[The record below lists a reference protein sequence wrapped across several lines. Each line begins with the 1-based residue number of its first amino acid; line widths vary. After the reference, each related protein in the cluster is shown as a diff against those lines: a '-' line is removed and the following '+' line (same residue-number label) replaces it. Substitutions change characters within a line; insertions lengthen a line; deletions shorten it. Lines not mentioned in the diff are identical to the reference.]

1 MLRNIGWRLLG
12 SLCFWWSMGLA
23 MFGIYLGVN
32 RIETALDGTVAVSLD
47 WKGECSSE
55 SDSVCESAASCLAP
69 AEAKYRSKSTDL
81 ACAIYEEDA
90 ELLRKQTLAESAS
103 ETLGDRAPAENN
115 AETLGNKAQPSASE
129 AKQVALT
136 FDDGPHPRYTAELLD
151 GLRERGI
158 PATFFL
164 IGENISGNEE
174 LVRQMSEDGHLIGNH
189 TYHHADISKLS
200 CSQVCEEVAKTNAL
214 IEAVTGAETDFIRPP
229 FGAWEKTVE
238 CAVEMLPV
246 LWDVD
251 SLDWTTKNTTEIVER
266 VLKNTEPG
274 DIILMHDAYPS
285 SVDAALQ
292 TADILLEQGWQFVTV
307 DQLIL
312 E

>member
-32 RIETALDGTVAVSLD
+32 RIETAIDGGTAAVRRETAIDETAAIRREAVPDGTVEVSLD
-47 WKGECSSE
+47 WKSECSSE
-55 SDSVCESAASCLAP
+55 SDSVCESAASCLA
-69 AEAKYRSKSTDL
+69 
-81 ACAIYEEDA
+81 
-90 ELLRKQTLAESAS
+90 S
-103 ETLGDRAPAENN
+103 E
-115 AETLGNKAQPSASE
+115 SASE
-129 AKQVALT
+129 AKRVALT

-200 CSQVCEEVAKTNAL
+200 SSQVCEEVAKTNAL

-229 FGAWEKTVE
+229 FGAWEKTME

>member
-32 RIETALDGTVAVSLD
+32 RIETAIDETAAVSIETAINETAAICREAVIDETAAIRREAAFDGTVEVSLD
-47 WKGECSSE
+47 WKSECSSE
-55 SDSVCESAASCLAP
+55 SDCVCESAASCLAP
-69 AEAKYRSKSTDL
+69 AEVKYRSKSTDQQV
-81 ACAIYEEDA
+81 
-90 ELLRKQTLAESAS
+90 R
-103 ETLGDRAPAENN
+103 AEN
-115 AETLGNKAQPSASE
+115 ASE
-129 AKQVALT
+129 AKRVALT

-200 CSQVCEEVAKTNAL
+200 SSQVCEEVAKTNAL

-229 FGAWEKTVE
+229 FGAWEKTIE

>member
-1 MLRNIGWRLLG
+1 MLRNIVWRLLG
-12 SLCFWWSMGLA
+12 ALCFWWSMGLA
-23 MFGIYLGVN
+23 MFGIYLGIN
-32 RIETALDGTVAVSLD
+32 RIEAAIDEIGTVHIEGAIDKETAAVSLD
-47 WKGECSSE
+47 LMSEQSSE
-55 SDSVCESAASCLAP
+55 SACTYENAVSYLAQESAL
-69 AEAKYRSKSTDL
+69 EV
-81 ACAIYEEDA
+81 
-90 ELLRKQTLAESAS
+90 
-103 ETLGDRAPAENN
+103 
-115 AETLGNKAQPSASE
+115 
-129 AKQVALT
+129 KQVALT
-136 FDDGPHPRYTAELLD
+136 FDDGPHSRYTAELLD

-158 PATFFL
+158 SATFFL
-164 IGENISGNEE
+164 IGENISGNED

-200 CSQVCEEVAKTNAL
+200 SSQVCEEVAKTNAL
-214 IEAVTGAETDFIRPP
+214 IEEVTGAEPDFIRPP
-229 FGAWEKTVE
+229 FGAWEKTIE
-238 CAVEMLPV
+238 CAIEMLPV

-274 DIILMHDAYPS
+274 DIILMHDAYSS

-292 TADILLEQGWQFVTV
+292 AADILLEQGWQFVTV